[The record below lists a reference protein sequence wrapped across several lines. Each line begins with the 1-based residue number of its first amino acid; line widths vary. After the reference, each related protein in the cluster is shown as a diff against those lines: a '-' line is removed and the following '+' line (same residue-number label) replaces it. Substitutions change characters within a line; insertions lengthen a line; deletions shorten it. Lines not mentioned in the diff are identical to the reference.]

1 MCWNWSPHGHAGFE
15 SKVLLASFSVEVKVK
30 AHDNC
35 LLILASMHHNPFSYM
50 MHICRNY
57 IERWV
62 INGKAAKLRTEAT
75 APHLSFDQQC
85 IHCEKVNSNCYF
97 WMSNELMLARFL
109 SWRRSSRLQWSL
121 SADLYASY
129 MNPLIL
135 QESVTQSLNNLLTY
149 PWIKERVEEG
159 LLSISGGYYDFA
171 DCTFEKWTLDIE
183 RSGATAGKRYS
194 TKDHQFWC
202 WDIFCNVSWKLQCA
216 MPSVCKCT
224 M

>member
-30 AHDNC
+30 ADDNC

-97 WMSNELMLARFL
+97 GCQTSWFWQGFFHEDAVPGYNEVYQQTYMLHIWTYWYCRNL
-109 SWRRSSRLQWSL
+109 SL
-121 SADLYASY
+121 S
-129 MNPLIL
+129 
-135 QESVTQSLNNLLTY
+135 
-149 PWIKERVEEG
+149 PWTTCLHIHG
-159 LLSISGGYYDFA
+159 
-171 DCTFEKWTLDIE
+171 
-183 RSGATAGKRYS
+183 
-194 TKDHQFWC
+194 
-202 WDIFCNVSWKLQCA
+202 
-216 MPSVCKCT
+216 
-224 M
+224 